1 MRSTLALFFA
11 VALAALP
18 TSGWARQ
25 TVPAKLTPDAIN
37 AAELS
42 RGTASRPLKIKLQ
55 VLLDRARFSPGLIDG
70 QDGENVQHAIAAFQK
85 ERGLNP
91 SGTVDEATWGV
102 LKETSN
108 ELIIV
113 NYTLSKDDADIPLL
127 DKLPTKMEEQADLKR
142 LSYTSV
148 REAIAEKFHMS
159 EALLRALNPKASF
172 EEPGETIA
180 VLNVAKGPLPKVD
193 KLEVLKTDKQLRAID
208 GTGKLVA
215 VFPATVGGGN
225 TPTPSGPLKVAKV
238 ARNPSYVYNP
248 DYAFKSVKS
257 KTSFE
262 IKPGPNNPV
271 GTIWIDLGGDGYG
284 IHGTPDPDKIGKTF
298 SHGCVRLTNWDAE
311 ALASAVKK
319 GTVVEFVD

>member
-1 MRSTLALFFA
+1 MHSTLALFFA
-11 VALAALP
+11 VAIAALP
-18 TSGWARQ
+18 TSGLARQ
-25 TVPAKLTPDAIN
+25 KAPAKLTPDTIN

-42 RGTASRPLKIKLQ
+42 NRTASRPLKIKLQ

-108 ELIIV
+108 EPIII

-142 LSYTSV
+142 LSYTSI

-208 GTGKLVA
+208 ETGKLVA
-215 VFPATVGGGN
+215 VFPATVGGGK
-225 TPTPSGPLKVAKV
+225 TPTPSGSLKVAKV

-311 ALASAVKK
+311 ALASVVKK
-319 GTVVEFVD
+319 GTVVVFVD

>member
-1 MRSTLALFFA
+1 MHSTLALFFA
-11 VALAALP
+11 VAIAALP
-18 TSGWARQ
+18 TSGLARQ
-25 TVPAKLTPDAIN
+25 KAPAKLTPDTIN

-42 RGTASRPLKIKLQ
+42 NRTASRPLKIKLQ

-108 ELIIV
+108 EPIII
-113 NYTLSKDDADIPLL
+113 NYTLSKDDVDIPLL

-142 LSYTSV
+142 LSYTSI

-208 GTGKLVA
+208 ETGKLVA
-215 VFPATVGGGN
+215 IFPATVGGGN
-225 TPTPSGPLKVAKV
+225 TPTPSGSLKVAKV

-311 ALASAVKK
+311 ALASVVKK